1 MSSKGTADATPK
13 PTVLVIDDE
22 VQIRRLLKLTMESNG
37 YKVILGETG
46 EEGIRRAGMDKPDLI
61 VLDLGLPDVDGT
73 IVLKRVREWST
84 VPIIILSVRNAEPEI
99 IACLDA
105 GADDYLVKPFRTG
118 ELLARLR
125 TAIRHRPSTLQEEVL
140 TSGDISI
147 DLAARTVK
155 KRGELLKLTATE
167 YNLLALFARNAGR
180 VLTHHYILE
189 QVWGPA
195 YVEETEYTRVYVG
208 QLRKK
213 VEDDPAN
220 PKLLITES
228 GIGYRLNIEEGEAS
242 GKKPR

>member
-140 TSGDISI
+140 TSGDVSI

-195 YVEETEYTRVYVG
+195 FVEETEYTRVYVG

>member
-13 PTVLVIDDE
+13 PAVLVIDDE
-22 VQIRRLLKLTMESNG
+22 VQIRRLLDLTLGSNG
-37 YKVILGETG
+37 YKVILAENGD
-46 EEGIRRAGMDKPDLI
+46 EGIRRAGMDKPDVI

-73 IVLKRVREWST
+73 AVLRRVREWST

-99 IACLDA
+99 IRCLDA

-125 TAIRHRPSTLQEEVL
+125 SAIRHRPSTLQEEVL
-140 TSGDISI
+140 TTGSLTI
-147 DLAARTVK
+147 DLAARIVK
-155 KRGELLKLTATE
+155 KNGEVVKLTATE

-189 QVWGPA
+189 QVWGPG

-228 GIGYRLNIEEGEAS
+228 GIGYRLNIEEAEVS

>member
-1 MSSKGTADATPK
+1 MTSKAAPDATPK

-22 VQIRRLLKLTMESNG
+22 VQIRRLLELTLKSNG
-37 YKVILGETG
+37 YKVVLTETG
-46 EEGIRRAGMDKPDLI
+46 DEGLRRAGMDKPDAI
-61 VLDLGLPDVDGT
+61 VLDLGLPDIDGT
-73 IVLKRVREWST
+73 QVLRTVREWST

-125 TAIRHRPSTLQEEVL
+125 TAIRHRPSMITEEVL
-140 TSGDISI
+140 AAGNVTI

-155 KRGELLKLTATE
+155 KKGELVKLTATE
-167 YNLLALFARNAGR
+167 YSLLALLARNAGR

-189 QVWGPA
+189 QVWGPT
-195 YVEETEYTRVYVG
+195 YVDETEYTRVYVG

-213 VEDDPAN
+213 IEDDPAN
-220 PKLLITES
+220 PRLLMTES
-228 GIGYRLNIEEGEAS
+228 GIGYRLNIEENEA
-242 GKKPR
+242 